1 MSPWLEQLKIALEAK
16 SNKENAYWMTKYMR
30 NQFQFLG
37 VKKPE
42 QMEVFKQLFKSY
54 PFPQNYLEIPNEML
68 DLPQHE
74 FHYLAMVLVQK
85 LKKDWDENVL
95 DWVEKTVLRYPW
107 WDVTDVLAPKI
118 LGPYFLKYP
127 EQKSKYLDRWMAS
140 NNFWLQRMCIIYSLD
155 YKQQTITEELQ
166 EIILP
171 LASSKEFFIQ
181 KAIGW
186 VLRQYARTNPNWVLQ
201 FVQNNSLPALSKREA
216 LKHLKS

>member
-95 DWVEKTVLRYPW
+95 DWVEKTALRYPGVI
-107 WDVTDVLAPKI
+107 VTGKQNQDR
-118 LGPYFLKYP
+118 
-127 EQKSKYLDRWMAS
+127 KSTRLNSSHSRAS
-140 NNFWLQRMCIIYSLD
+140 RM
-155 YKQQTITEELQ
+155 
-166 EIILP
+166 P
-171 LASSKEFFIQ
+171 SS
-181 KAIGW
+181 A
-186 VLRQYARTNPNWVLQ
+186 
-201 FVQNNSLPALSKREA
+201 
-216 LKHLKS
+216 

>member
-95 DWVEKTVLRYPW
+95 DWVEKTALRYPW

-118 LGPYFLKYP
+118 LGPYFLKFP
-127 EQKSKYLDRWMAS
+127 EQKLKYIDRWMNS
-140 NNFWLQRMCIIYSLD
+140 GNFWLQRMCIIYVLD
-155 YKQQTITEELQ
+155 YKEKTDTTELQ

>member
-95 DWVEKTVLRYPW
+95 DWVEKAALRYPW

-118 LGPYFLKYP
+118 LGPYFLKFP
-127 EQKSKYLDRWMAS
+127 EQKLKYIDRWMNS
-140 NNFWLQRMCIIYSLD
+140 GNFWLQRMCIIYVLD
-155 YKQQTITEELQ
+155 YKEKTDTTELQ

>member
-42 QMEVFKQLFKSY
+42 QMEVFKQMFKSY

-95 DWVEKTVLRYPW
+95 YWVEKTALRYPW

-118 LGPYFLKYP
+118 LGPYFLKFP
-127 EQKSKYLDRWMAS
+127 EQKLKYIDRWMNS
-140 NNFWLQRMCIIYSLD
+140 GNFWLQRMCIIYSLD

-166 EIILP
+166 AIILP
-171 LASSKEFFIQ
+171 LATSKEFFIQ

-186 VLRQYARTNPNWVLQ
+186 SLRQYARTNPSWVIG
-201 FVQNNSLPALSKREA
+201 FVQNNQLSALSRREA
-216 LKHLKS
+216 LKHLKV